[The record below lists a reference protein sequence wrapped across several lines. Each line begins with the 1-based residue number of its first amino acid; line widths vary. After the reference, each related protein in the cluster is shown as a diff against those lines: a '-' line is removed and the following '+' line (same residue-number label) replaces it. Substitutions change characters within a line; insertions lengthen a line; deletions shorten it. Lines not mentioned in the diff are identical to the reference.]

1 MTLWE
6 FNLRAIG
13 YARQEQFD
21 WAKFRRVA
29 FFAMKGPHL
38 DYKKLP
44 KTEKDFMQ
52 LPLVDGVKN
61 ENGLQERQV
70 KAFSEAMQKY
80 NALKQVHNGR

>member
-13 YARQEQFD
+13 YARKEQFD
-21 WAKFRRVA
+21 WSKFRRVA

-44 KTEKDFMQ
+44 KTENDFMN
-52 LPLVDGVKN
+52 LPMVDGN
-61 ENGLQERQV
+61 EVDAGLRDKQIE
-70 KAFSEAMQKY
+70 AFSEAMNKY
-80 NALKQVHNGR
+80 NALKKVHNG